1 MYTEG
6 TKRLTIAFQDPEG
19 KEIAEL
25 INYYRVLS
33 KMGWNQFLLEALS
46 LYIGQENDM
55 VSDAIDSYLTRLPN
69 KPRTGRPS
77 GAKQPDH
84 IKSEHSERMKKNWAV
99 RKAFAERAKL
109 TKGEENGEEE

>member
-6 TKRLTIAFQDPEG
+6 TKRLSIAFQDPEG

-55 VSDAIDSYLTRLPN
+55 VSGAIDGYLTRLPN

-84 IKSEHSERMKKNWAV
+84 IKSEHSKRMKKNWEV
-99 RKAFAERAKL
+99 RKAFAERAAA
-109 TKGEENGEEE
+109 TKEVGDEEK